1 MAYDVQP
8 VKAPRL
14 AGLALR
20 LFTRLTERPLIGR
33 PIRAHL
39 KAQVGLP
46 RLRSVAVHGEVPSD
60 LQLRRRLE
68 DVAATPLEA
77 DHPVRVSNEAASF
90 RGGPHAEGFQFTT
103 IADYALAFRE
113 GQATPLD
120 VAQRVLDATRASEAG
135 DPPMRIFI
143 AQDQEDLL
151 AQASA
156 ATERHKRGVPISGFD
171 GVPVA
176 VKDEVDM
183 TPYATTVGTQ
193 FLGRVPAADD
203 ATVVA
208 RLRRAG
214 ALLIGKVN
222 MHELGLGVTGINPHH
237 GAARNPYD
245 PAHVTGGSSSGSA
258 AAVAVGLCP
267 VAIGADGGGS
277 IRIPASLCGVV
288 GLKPTFGR
296 ISEHGAAPLCWSV
309 AHLGPI
315 AATARDAAAAY
326 ALMAGPDPADAHTA
340 RQPAVHLGGFD
351 RENLQGVHL
360 GIYRPWFEHADDAVV
375 TECQEAVRRLQA
387 AGATLVE
394 VEIPD
399 LDLVRLAHLVI
410 IATEMAAARLG
421 DRASVRSQY
430 GYDVR
435 LNFALAGDITAAE
448 YIQARRLRARLWRQ
462 VEDVLDTVDAI
473 LTPSTGCTAPPI
485 RPDALESGESNLP
498 LLDKIMRFAPLPNL
512 TGHPAVTFPVG
523 YDSHRL
529 PIGLQAI
536 GRAWQEALL
545 LTIARMAEGGFVR
558 QAPAR
563 HFPLL

>member
-1 MAYDVQP
+1 MPYDVQP
-8 VKAPRL
+8 VSAPRMT
-14 AGLALR
+14 GLTLR

-33 PIRAHL
+33 AIRTHL
-39 KAQVGLP
+39 KSQIGIS
-46 RLRSVAVHGEVPSD
+46 RLRTVPIHAEVPAD
-60 LQLRRRLE
+60 LKLRRRLE
-68 DVAATPLEA
+68 DVAGTPLES

-90 RGGPHAEGFQFTT
+90 RGGPHAEGFQFTS
-103 IADYALAFRE
+103 IADYALAYRE
-113 GQATPLD
+113 GEATPFE
-120 VAQRVLDATRASEAG
+120 VAQRILDATKASEAG
-135 DPPMRIFI
+135 DPAMRIFI
-143 AQDQEDLL
+143 AQDDDDIL
-151 AQASA
+151 AQARA

-183 TPYATTVGTQ
+183 TPYTTTVGTR
-193 FLGRVPAADD
+193 FLGRGPASED
-203 ATVVA
+203 ATVVT
-208 RLRRAG
+208 RLRQAG
-214 ALLIGKVN
+214 ALLIGKAN

-245 PAHVTGGSSSGSA
+245 TRRVTGGSSSGSA
-258 AAVAVGLCP
+258 AAVAAGLCP

-296 ISEHGAAPLCWSV
+296 VSEHGAAPLCWSV

-326 ALMAGPDPADAHTA
+326 ALMAGPDPADRQTS
-340 RQPAVHLGGFD
+340 RQPPMHLSGFE
-351 RENLQGVHL
+351 REDLTGVHL
-360 GIYRPWFEHADDAVV
+360 GIYRPWFEHADPAVV
-375 TECQEAVRRLQA
+375 TTCKEAVRRLQSL
-387 AGATLVE
+387 GATLVE
-394 VEIPD
+394 VEIPE
-399 LDLVRLAHLVI
+399 LELVRLAHLVI
-410 IATEMAAARLG
+410 IATEMASARLQ
-421 DRASVRSQY
+421 DSASARAQY

-448 YIQARRLRARLWRQ
+448 YIQARRLRARLCRQ
-462 VEDVLDTVDAI
+462 IEDVLDTVDAI
-473 LTPSTGCTAPPI
+473 VTPTTGCTAPI
-485 RPDALESGESNLP
+485 IAPDALVSGESNLP

-523 YDSHRL
+523 YDGDRM

-536 GRAWQEALL
+536 GRAWQESLL
-545 LTIARMAEGGFVR
+545 LTIARMGESGFVR
-558 QAPAR
+558 HAPAR

>member
-8 VKAPRL
+8 VHAPRL

-20 LFTRLTERPLIGR
+20 LFTRLTERPLVGR

-39 KAQVGLP
+39 KGQVGLP
-46 RLRSVAVHGEVPSD
+46 LLRSVAVHDEVPTD

-68 DVAATPLEA
+68 DEAGTPLEP

-90 RGGPHAEGFQFTT
+90 RGGPRAEGFQFTT
-103 IADYALAFRE
+103 IADYALAYRE
-113 GQATPLD
+113 GEATPLD
-120 VAQRVLDATRASEAG
+120 VAQRLLDATKASQAG
-135 DPPMRIFI
+135 DPAMNLFI
-143 AQDQEDLL
+143 DQDNEDIL
-151 AQASA
+151 AQARA
-156 ATERHKRGVPISGFD
+156 ATERHKRGVPISGLD

-176 VKDEVDM
+176 IKDEVDM
-183 TPYATTVGTQ
+183 TPYPTTVGTQ
-193 FLGRVPAADD
+193 FLGWKPATQD
-203 ATVVA
+203 ATVVT
-208 RLRRAG
+208 RLRQAG
-214 ALLIGKVN
+214 ALLIGKAN

-245 PAHVTGGSSSGSA
+245 PLRATGGSSSGSA
-258 AAVAVGLCP
+258 ATVAAGLCP
-267 VAIGADGGGS
+267 VALGADGGGS

-326 ALMAGPDPADAHTA
+326 ALMAGPDPADPQTA
-340 RQPAVHLGGFD
+340 RQPTVHLNGFERD
-351 RENLQGVHL
+351 NLQGVHL
-360 GIYRPWFEHADDAVV
+360 GIYRPWFEHADPQVV
-375 TECQEAVRRLQA
+375 TQCKEAVRRLQA
-387 AGATLVE
+387 AGATVVE

-399 LDLVRLAHLVI
+399 LELVRLAHLVI
-410 IATEMAAARLG
+410 IATEMCAARMG
-421 DRASVRSQY
+421 DSAQTRAQY

-448 YIQARRLRARLWRQ
+448 YIQARRLRARLCRQ

-473 LTPSTGCTAPPI
+473 LTPTTGCTAPLI
-485 RPDALESGESNLP
+485 QPDALESGESNLP

-523 YDSHRL
+523 YDDQRL

-536 GRAWQEALL
+536 GRAWQEAQLL
-545 LTIARMAEGGFVR
+545 AIARMGEGGFIR

>member
-1 MAYDVQP
+1 MAYDIQP

-20 LFTRLTERPLIGR
+20 LFTRLTERPLLGH

-39 KAQVGLP
+39 KAQIDLP
-46 RLRSVAVHGEVPSD
+46 RLQSVHVHGEVPTD
-60 LQLRRRLE
+60 LKLQRRLE
-68 DVAATPLEA
+68 DVASTPLEA
-77 DHPVRVSNEAASF
+77 PNPVRVANEAASF
-90 RGGPHAEGFQFTT
+90 RGGPSAEGFQFTT
-103 IADYALAFRE
+103 IQDYALAFRQ
-113 GQATPLD
+113 GDVTPLE
-120 VAQRVLDATRASEAG
+120 VAERLLDATRASETSE
-135 DPPMRIFI
+135 PPMRLFI
-143 AQDQEDLL
+143 DQDAEDIL
-151 AQASA
+151 AQARA
-156 ATERHKRGVPISGFD
+156 ATERHSRGVPLSGFD

-183 TPYATTVGTQ
+183 TPYCTTVGTT
-193 FLGRVPAADD
+193 FLGRMPAADD

-208 RLRRAG
+208 RLRKAG
-214 ALLIGKVN
+214 ALLIGKAN

-245 PAHVTGGSSSGSA
+245 PARATGGSSSGSA
-258 AAVAVGLCP
+258 AAVAAGLCP

-277 IRIPASLCGVV
+277 IRIPAALCGVV

-326 ALMAGPDPADAHTA
+326 VLMAGPDPADPQTA
-340 RQPAVHLGGFD
+340 RQPPVHLQGFERGD
-351 RENLQGVHL
+351 LQGVHL
-360 GIYRPWFEHADDAVV
+360 GIYRPWFEHADPEVV
-375 TECQEAVRRLQA
+375 AACREGVSRLVER
-387 AGATLVE
+387 GATIVE
-394 VEIPD
+394 VEIAD

-410 IATEMAAARLG
+410 IATEMVTARIG
-421 DRASVRSQY
+421 DGEQARKQY

-435 LNFALAGDITAAE
+435 LNFALAADISAAE
-448 YIQARRLRARLWRQ
+448 YIQARRLRARLCRQ
-462 VEDVLDTVDAI
+462 VEGVLDTVDAI
-473 LTPSTGCTAPPI
+473 LTPTTACTAPLI
-485 RPDALESGESNLP
+485 RPEALVSGESNLP

-523 YDSHRL
+523 YDSQRL
-529 PIGLQAI
+529 PVGLQVI

-545 LTIARMAEGGFVR
+545 LTIARMAEGGFSR